1 MKTTLCTWED
11 ETSHRQIQFSVD
23 YTIENGAVA
32 IRTVTPTKV
41 SFIDAQS
48 NTVRRIVGVHTDA
61 ARHML
66 ASQFRNS
73 MGFERLASAIAHPN
87 GDVVIPHMSI
97 RMEVSSV

>member
-11 ETSHRQIQFSVD
+11 ETSQRQIQFSVD

-32 IRTVTPTKV
+32 IRKVTPVKV
-41 SFIDAQS
+41 SLICPET
-48 NTVRRIVGVHTDA
+48 NTVRRVIGVHTDA

-73 MGFERLASAIAHPN
+73 MGFTRLASAIAHPN